1 MFLQSGHLTFLQM
14 IYLEI
19 AYAKKD
25 EAKAFGVRWDP
36 KEKLWY
42 FPGDVLPEELERF
55 RPANA
60 AKGPVEKI
68 ILDIPF
74 SYRDIALKAGARWD
88 SEIKAYFFE
97 IRPGQAL
104 PLEFEGFEPKRFS
117 WEEKIQRE
125 LNGATFL
132 SVPAEKS
139 IRLKP
144 HQLAAVEEIF
154 RAYKKGY
161 PGFLLADDVGLGKT
175 FAAWAGILKIV
186 ESLHEKWKILI
197 VCPLGVVANWRSSIQ
212 WMGTNRWVDEVVILN
227 YERLGKIFE
236 AKPRKGVRKL
246 SKRDLAR
253 RGAASEEFDIVLFD
267 ESHALKNLTSLRAKF
282 SVKLYGSAKMIFWL
296 SATAGQNPLELGY
309 LAPILARKTGDRALT
324 TKDFEQ
330 WCVDNL
336 PGVSRGEFGAW
347 TWAGGKEEEE
357 KVHQLLFDPDS
368 DGVKPALRRRASD
381 LAGWPEVNRI
391 VHWVE
396 LDAEAQHLYRL
407 AWKEFKKALE
417 GTGSLNKQQAAL
429 VKNEAVIR
437 LRQKSSLLKVEESIE
452 LCLEL
457 LDNGRQVAISCE
469 FLATMDAMEEVL
481 RKKKIS
487 YARVDGRCTNNS
499 HLKEAERLR
508 YQRGEAPVILFNV
521 VEGISLHEGEA
532 NSCGNNVPRCQID
545 HDLRWSAIQAH
556 QIDGRSHRDGKFA
569 QVYWVVAKDTVDGR
583 VAEVLLWKLESMGNL
598 QGDSTKDF
606 EEILSAIQKKSV

>member
-1 MFLQSGHLTFLQM
+1 VLFQM

-19 AYAKKD
+19 TYAQKD
-25 EAKAFGVRWDP
+25 EAKAFGVRWDL

-55 RPANA
+55 RPANG

-104 PLEFEGFEPKRFS
+104 PLEFDGFEPKQFS

-125 LNGATFL
+125 LNGGAFST
-132 SVPAEKS
+132 VPAQKS
-139 IRLKP
+139 ITLRP
-144 HQLAAVEEIF
+144 HQLAAVEAIF
-154 RAYKKGY
+154 SAYKNGY

-186 ESLHEKWKILI
+186 ESSNQTWKILI
-197 VCPLGVVANWRSSIQ
+197 VCPLGVVANWRSSVQ
-212 WMGTNRWVDEVVILN
+212 WMGTNRWVEEVVILN
-227 YERLGKIFE
+227 YERLGKLFE
-236 AKPRKGVRKL
+236 AKPRKGAKKL

-309 LAPILARKTGDRALT
+309 LAPILAKKTGDWALT

-347 TWAGGKEEEE
+347 AWAGAKEEEE
-357 KVHQLLFDPDS
+357 KVHQLLFDPDTS
-368 DGVKPALRRRASD
+368 GVRPALRRRASD

-396 LDAEAQHLYRL
+396 LDCEAQHLYKL

-417 GTGSLNKQQAAL
+417 GVGTLSKQRAAL
-429 VKNEAVIR
+429 VKSEAVIR
-437 LRQKSSLLKVEESIE
+437 LRQKSSLLKVEDSIK

-508 YQRGEAPVILFNV
+508 YQRGDAPVILFNV
-521 VEGISLHEGEA
+521 AEGISLHEGET
-532 NSCGNNVPRCQID
+532 NIGGNNVPRCQID

-569 QVYWVVAKDTVDGR
+569 QVYWVVAKDTIDCR

-606 EEILSAIQKKSV
+606 EEILSAIQRQSA